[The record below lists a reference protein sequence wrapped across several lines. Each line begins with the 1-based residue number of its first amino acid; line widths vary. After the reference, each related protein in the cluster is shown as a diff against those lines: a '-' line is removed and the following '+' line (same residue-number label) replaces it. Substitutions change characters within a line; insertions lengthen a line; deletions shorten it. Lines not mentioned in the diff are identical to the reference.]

1 MSWIQ
6 EVFRRRKIY
15 SDLSEEIGLHLE
27 ERTEELMRQGL
38 SRKDA
43 VQAARRAFGNCTSLE
58 ERSREVWQWPLAESV
73 FADVRYALRQL
84 FKARNFAVTVILTM
98 ALGIGAAVAIFAF
111 FENAL
116 IRPLPYKDPSRL
128 AVIFGSIPLGPR
140 FHLSFP
146 DYYDLK
152 KMNKVFSSFEVYDPN
167 GFMLTTPTGAV
178 QATGAR
184 VSAGFFQTLGIQ
196 PVLGRDF
203 VAGEDKASAPR
214 TVILSYGA
222 WQKRYGG
229 RNDVLGQTVT
239 LDGAANTIVGVLPQ
253 SFNFAPAEP
262 ADFWTAEHDENPCRG
277 CHSLFGL
284 GRLKDG
290 VTMAIAQADM
300 TAIAQQLA
308 RQYPDS
314 NRTQGEAVFPLGE
327 VVLGDIRPILL
338 LLMAGAGL
346 LLLIACVNAAN
357 LLLVRTR
364 SRMREIA
371 VRGALGAS
379 RRRLVRQFVTEGL
392 VLTGLSTGLGLA
404 VADAAMQLLPRLV
417 PEEILAGMPYL
428 QGLHLNLPV
437 LGFSLAI
444 AVGAAGLLSL
454 VPVLNLSMN
463 EMRAGL
469 TEGGRASAGT
479 LWRKLGAN
487 LVVIELATAMVLLVV
502 AGLLGKSLYRLLQ
515 VDPGLDPN
523 NLAMLS
529 VSAPWASYHEDV
541 KVRALEHE
549 VLSRIAALPGVQKVS
564 TVNKLPVG
572 DGDFTTTFVIVGQ
585 AKDGINKEVAYR
597 QVSPDYFATLQARLL
612 EGRFFSAADDA
623 ARPHVALINH
633 ALAEK
638 YFGGKDPVGLQ
649 INYDGAKPDSAML
662 VVGMIQDIREGQ
674 LDVPARPAFY
684 VPFDQSPRG
693 FFSVIARTSVD
704 AGSMLPA
711 MTQTIHDIDRGL
723 AVSGAATMKQRI
735 HDSPAAY
742 LHRASATLVGGF
754 ASLALLLSVVG
765 LYGVI
770 AYSVSQRTREIG
782 VRMALGAQRIT
793 VYRMVLGEAVWL
805 ILTGIVIGLL
815 GSIGSATFLRKLL
828 FGTQA
833 WDSFTL
839 LSVAVVLGVSAVAAS
854 YYPARRAASVNPM
867 EALRAE

>member
-6 EVFRRRKIY
+6 TIFRRRNIFN
-15 SDLSEEIGLHLE
+15 DLSEEIRLHLE
-27 ERTEELMRQGL
+27 ERTEDLMRQGM

-43 VQAARRAFGNCTSLE
+43 EQAARRAFGNRTSLE
-58 ERSREVWQWPLAESV
+58 QRSREVWQWPLAESILS
-73 FADVRYALRQL
+73 DIRYALRQL
-84 FKARNFAVTVILTM
+84 FKSRSFAVTVVLTM

-111 FENAL
+111 VENAL
-116 IRPLPYKDPSRL
+116 IRPLPYNHPSRL
-128 AVIFGSIPLGPR
+128 TVIFGSIPLGPK

-152 KMNKVFSSFEVYDPN
+152 KMNKVFSSFEAYDAN

-178 QATGAR
+178 QAPGAR
-184 VSAGFFQTLGIQ
+184 VTAGFFRTLGIL

-203 VAGEDKASAPR
+203 LAGEDKPSAPR

-229 RNDVLGQTVT
+229 RKDVLGQTVM
-239 LDGAANTIVGVLPQ
+239 LDGAANTIIGVLPQ

-262 ADFWTAEHDENPCRG
+262 AEFWTAEHDEGPCRG
-277 CHSLFGL
+277 CHWLFGL

-290 VTMAIAQADM
+290 VTIEAAQADM

-308 RQYPDS
+308 KQYPDS
-314 NRTQGEAVFPLGE
+314 NRTQGEAVFPLSE

-379 RRRLVRQFVTEGL
+379 RKRLVRQFVTEGL
-392 VLTGLSTGLGLA
+392 VLAAVSTALGLTI
-404 VADAAMQLLPRLV
+404 ADAAMRLLTQLV
-417 PEEILAGMPYL
+417 PEQILAGMPYL
-428 QGLHLNLPV
+428 QGLSLNLPV
-437 LGFSLAI
+437 IGFTLAI
-444 AVGAAGLLSL
+444 AIAAASLFSL
-454 VPVLNLSMN
+454 VPVLSLSMD
-463 EMRAGL
+463 EMKAGL
-469 TEGGRASAGT
+469 TEGGRAAAGT

-515 VDPGLDPN
+515 VDPGLEPN

-529 VSAPWASYHEDV
+529 VSAPRESYQGDA
-541 KVRALEHE
+541 KVLALHRE
-549 VLSRIAALPGVQKVS
+549 VLNRIAALPGVHMVS

-585 AKDGINKEVAYR
+585 PNDGVDHEVAFR
-597 QVSPDYFATLQARLL
+597 QVSPDYFATLQTRLL
-612 EGRFFSAADDA
+612 EGRFFTAADDA
-623 ARPHVALINH
+623 SKPHLALINH
-633 ALAEK
+633 ALAQK
-638 YFGGKDPVGLQ
+638 YFGGKDPVGMQ
-649 INYDGAKPDSAML
+649 INYDGAPPSSAML
-662 VVGMIQDIREGQ
+662 VVGLIQDIREGQ

-684 VPFDQSPRG
+684 VPFDQSPHG
-693 FFSVIARTSVD
+693 YFSVVARTSID
-704 AGSMLPA
+704 AGSMLP
-711 MTQTIHDIDRGL
+711 TITETIHGIDPGI
-723 AVSGAATMKQRI
+723 AISGAATMKQRI
-735 HDSPAAY
+735 HDAPAAY

-754 ASLALLLSVVG
+754 AALALLLSVVG

-770 AYSVSQRTREIG
+770 AYSVGQRTREIG
-782 VRMALGAQRIT
+782 VRMALGAQKIT
-793 VYRMVLGEAVWL
+793 VYRMVLGEASWL
-805 ILTGIVIGLL
+805 ILIGIVIGLL

-833 WDSFTL
+833 WDGFTL
-839 LSVAVVLGVSAVAAS
+839 VSVAAVLGLSALAAS
-854 YYPARRAASVNPM
+854 YFPARRAASVNPV